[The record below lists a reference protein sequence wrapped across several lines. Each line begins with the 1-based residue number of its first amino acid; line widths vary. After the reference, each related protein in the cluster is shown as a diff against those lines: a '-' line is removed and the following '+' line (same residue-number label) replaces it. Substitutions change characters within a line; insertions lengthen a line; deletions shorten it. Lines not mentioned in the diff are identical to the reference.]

1 MTMRNIKRPV
11 LFFCLFLLTA
21 SSYSDDLRVT
31 LSENAAVIENR
42 AVSMSVDL
50 LNGRYRGFDKA
61 ESVVMFKEAVFLLD
75 PGITRQWKA
84 PKTQFLAEDLGRSRD
99 CHGQGQTLRIWRI
112 PDPASHDPESFLDI
126 TLYKDRPFA
135 VLGWGVKNPF
145 QYALRVC
152 RAEIL
157 FGGKIFVGQAS
168 AQERVLRGGAGAEAN
183 HVEKTWKIDAHNSA
197 MLTYVDA
204 KSQNRR
210 TIVAGGLRY
219 AEFMRHVTFQEGTRK
234 FRHTGSYEFEN
245 PEYVFAG
252 KDKQMTLTVRD
263 PQGKRVPPGTLWKSA
278 DTVYLDFVTQD
289 PFVSLEQ
296 FGDAMSVANQAAPN
310 TYDFPTLCGWAV
322 GALGE
327 GTRLNHSPGLVEQM
341 DLAVQSG
348 VLTYTPVAVRLEPD
362 YYCYGNF
369 GDTQQGWWDD
379 EHWAKYGSLRPP
391 YETFG
396 KFAHAVKQRGGILFT
411 YFQGSLP
418 SNDFA
423 QAHPDW
429 MLNNDISRLHMDHA
443 HHRPAIRYDYTDPEF
458 QHYVLAMWKRLRQD
472 GVEGIKFDY
481 PETAWNT
488 YGGFEDKSYTTVS
501 AYRRLFQLCREG
513 LGPDAY
519 IHERIIGN
527 PTHEKVPRTDV
538 CAGIVDLQRVWGDA
552 SHFEPEMASRI
563 GLRWY
568 KQGKVFRYYPDSK
581 SVTQHGRDK
590 TPLSVVERRTLL
602 TLVGLLSGRLELAT
616 SFGRMTPEIMHDL
629 TRIFPVL
636 PNGQAFRPVDM
647 LLGKTHPETY
657 VYDVADDWKQVILV
671 NNDTQKP
678 RTVMAPLSG
687 DQAETGSMG
696 FDANREYEVFDFWN
710 QQYLGSI
717 KGSQRLSVELKPLE
731 ALVYALREKR
741 AHPRVIGTSRHVM
754 CGMLDVSAEKWNAR
768 DLALSFQTGLV
779 PDETAII
786 SISLPAAFKP
796 APVTVAGVEA
806 KIEEEQG
813 VMKLSLVPSG
823 DAELTAEVKIEFRKG
838 RS

>member
-1 MTMRNIKRPV
+1 MRNINLPV
-11 LFFCLFLLTA
+11 LFVCLCVLT
-21 SSYSDDLRVT
+21 SIGYSEDVRVT

-50 LNGRYRGFDKA
+50 SNGRYRGYDKA

-84 PKTQFLAEDLGRSRD
+84 PKTQFIAEDLGRSKD
-99 CHGQGQTLRIWRI
+99 CHGEGQTLRIWQR
-112 PDPASHDPESFLDI
+112 PDPSSHDPESFLDI
-126 TLYKDRPFA
+126 TLYRDRPFT

-145 QYALRVC
+145 TYAVRVC

-157 FGGKIFVGQAS
+157 MGGKIFVGQEPS
-168 AQERVLRGGAGAEAN
+168 HERVLRGGAGAESN

-204 KSQNRR
+204 RAGSRR
-210 TIVAGGLRY
+210 TVVAGGLGY
-219 AEFMRHVTFQEGTRK
+219 AEFMRHVAFQEGTRK
-234 FRHTGSYEFEN
+234 FRHTGSHEFEN
-245 PEYVFAG
+245 PEYVFVG
-252 KDKQMTLTVRD
+252 KDRQMTLTVRD
-263 PQGKRVPPGTLWKSA
+263 PQGKRVPPGALWKSE
-278 DTVYLDFVTQD
+278 DTVYLDFVTPD

-296 FGDAMSVANQAAPN
+296 FGEAMAAANDAAPN
-310 TYDFPTLCGWAV
+310 KYDFPTLCGWAV

-348 VLTYTPVAVRLEPD
+348 VLTYTPVALRLEPD
-362 YYCYGNF
+362 YYCYSNF

-379 EHWAKYGSLRPP
+379 AHWAKYGSLRPP
-391 YETFG
+391 YETFR
-396 KFAHAVKQRGGILFT
+396 KFADAVTQRGGVLFT

-423 QAHPDW
+423 QAHPNW

-443 HHRPAIRYDYTDPEF
+443 HHRPPVRYDYTDPEF
-458 QHYVLAMWKRLRQD
+458 QNYVLAMWKRLGQE

-488 YGGFEDKSYTTVS
+488 YGGFEDRSHTTVS
-501 AYRRLFQLCREG
+501 AYRKLFQLCRDG

-581 SVTQHGRDK
+581 SLTQHGRDK
-590 TPLSVVERRTLL
+590 TPLTVTERRTLL

-616 SFGRMTPEIMHDL
+616 SFGRMTPEILHDL

-647 LLGKTHPETY
+647 LLGKAHPETY
-657 VYDVADDWKQVILV
+657 VYDVTDDWKQVILV
-671 NNDTQKP
+671 NNDARKP
-678 RTVMAPLSG
+678 RLITAPLSG
-687 DQAETGSMG
+687 DQAETGSIG
-696 FDANREYEVFDFWN
+696 FDADREYEVFDFWN
-710 QQYLGSI
+710 QTYLGCRE
-717 KGSQRLSVELKPLE
+717 GSQSLSVELKPLE
-731 ALVYALREKR
+731 ALVYTVRQKR
-741 AHPRVIGTSRHVM
+741 GHPRVIGTSRHVM
-754 CGMLDVSAEKWNAR
+754 CGMLDVSGEKWNKQ
-768 DLALSFQTGLV
+768 DLSLSFRTGLV
-779 PDETAII
+779 PGETEII
-786 SISLPAAFKP
+786 TVSLPASFKAALVT
-796 APVTVAGVEA
+796 APGAETR
-806 KIEEEQG
+806 IEEKQG
-813 VMKLSLVPSG
+813 VMTLCLLPHG
-823 DAELTAEVKIEFRKG
+823 DAEVTVEVKIEFKI
-838 RS
+838 